1 MQTIKELEDRTR
13 QTQAKIDAEN
23 QMAQQER
30 DKAEEFRGAG
40 DFERAKAHSDTAN
53 KHEQMASQMHAELVD
68 INTAQQQI
76 QSQITE
82 LDRKQSELQISRD
95 QELSQIANEIDRLR
109 GGA

>member
-30 DKAEEFRGAG
+30 DKAEESRGAE
-40 DFERAKAHSDTAN
+40 DFERAKAHSDTAD
-53 KHEQMASQMHAELVD
+53 KHEQKASQMQAELID

-82 LDRKQSELQISRD
+82 LDRKQSELQINRD
-95 QELSQIANEIDRLR
+95 QELGQIANQIDRLR

>member
-30 DKAEEFRGAG
+30 DKANEYRGAE
-40 DFERAKAHSDTAN
+40 DFERAKAHSDTSM
-53 KHEQMASQMHAELVD
+53 KHEQNAILLQNELVA
-68 INTAQQQI
+68 INTSQQQL
-76 QSQITE
+76 QAQLTE
-82 LDRKQSELQISRD
+82 LDRKQAELQTRND
-95 QELSQIANEIDRLR
+95 QELAQITNEINRIR